1 MVMGAQ
7 SCIGT
12 QTLMIDTDHK
22 QQFHIDHTRNS
33 RRGARAPFRG
43 PTIFN
48 PESVLIQVVSW
59 GVRPRQYSVW
69 SQSGGFLGRQ
79 KKCLEIRQPPDVG
92 STLGGRPLLVTSAP
106 LPLRPRTLPRKG
118 S

>member
-43 PTIFN
+43 PRF
-48 PESVLIQVVSW
+48 S
-59 GVRPRQYSVW
+59 
-69 SQSGGFLGRQ
+69 
-79 KKCLEIRQPPDVG
+79 IRNQC
-92 STLGGRPLLVTSAP
+92 
-106 LPLRPRTLPRKG
+106 
-118 S
+118 